1 MITKVMSTYVAVS
14 QRTSCIAFLG
24 DNHILLL
31 LLPIRYLLTANCPSS
46 FNDITLRTLLLLF
59 HQASSI
65 QSFALLW
72 NALSDWTTPETRA
85 VCHAGRAAA
94 KAIAPVL
101 NGIERP
107 SLSLL
112 SLEQLRARQASAV
125 AAAAESEA
133 HRCLRRGTAGASVDA
148 AAGDDSPGPTVT
160 GALRHSGLS
169 TMVKMHLGRAERLLL
184 AGMMHAALKEGKITG
199 GPSTRTWTWSQDA
212 DLDER
217 RRSGRGRPGGGWV
230 EVTEEN
236 VLDGGGSK
244 DEMVP
249 SRRALPGEGGRE
261 RREERGAGERFVSAE
276 PCGSAE
282 CRRALSAIIE
292 TMDAG
297 RASAAA
303 NLSIAQWKVVPL
315 VLLTAVGLGGGG
327 DKGFVEKEEAVRGAE
342 ACAQLCDAEVMI
354 SAREFEMLVEV
365 LLES

>member
-1 MITKVMSTYVAVS
+1 M
-14 QRTSCIAFLG
+14 
-24 DNHILLL
+24 
-31 LLPIRYLLTANCPSS
+31 
-46 FNDITLRTLLLLF
+46 
-59 HQASSI
+59 
-65 QSFALLW
+65 
-72 NALSDWTTPETRA
+72 
-85 VCHAGRAAA
+85 AAA
-94 KAIAPVL
+94 VEA
-101 NGIERP
+101 
-107 SLSLL
+107 
-112 SLEQLRARQASAV
+112 
-125 AAAAESEA
+125 EA

-184 AGMMHAALKEGKITG
+184 KEMMHAVVEEGRITG
-199 GPSTRTWTWSQDA
+199 GPSTKTWTWCEEA

-217 RRSGRGRPGGGWV
+217 RRSGRGRPGGVWV
-230 EVTEEN
+230 EVTEGK
-236 VLDGGGSK
+236 VVDDGGK
-244 DEMVP
+244 DDVVP
-249 SRRALPGEGGRE
+249 LRGARPGKGGRE
-261 RREERGAGERFVSAE
+261 RREERGAGKSFASTE

-282 CRRALSAIIE
+282 SRRALSAMIE

-327 DKGFVEKEEAVRGAE
+327 GGGGDKGFVEKEEAVRGAE
-342 ACAQLCDAEVMI
+342 ACVRLCEAEAMI